1 MSTWHTRWWH
11 SQWWGKA
18 QLAHHCTRAV
28 RRSQSEQ
35 SRLPTRRRQV
45 YVCMHMRVYACICLS
60 VIISWASNKTW
71 VFVKYYHRLY
81 LRWNHV
87 LYMCDIGVESQK
99 CTKKLAL
106 SKTHCMIGNL
116 YIIYIYL
123 WTFDKVIFPYFIQ
136 WNCMSAVA
144 MSLNNKSRDKKKGY
158 FNPKIKIVQ

>member
-35 SRLPTRRRQV
+35 SRLPTRRREV
-45 YVCMHMRVYACICLS
+45 YVCMRMRVYACICLF

-71 VFVKYYHRLY
+71 VFVKYDHRLC

-87 LYMCDIGVESQK
+87 LYMWDIGVESK
-99 CTKKLAL
+99 KYTKELTL
-106 SKTHCMIGNL
+106 SKNHCMIGDL
-116 YIIYIYL
+116 YTTYIYL
-123 WTFDKVIFPYFIQ
+123 RTLDKVIFPYFIQ
-136 WNCMSAVA
+136 WNCMCAFA
-144 MSLNNKSRDKKKGY
+144 KRLNKKTRDKKEGY
-158 FNPKIKIVQ
+158 FTPERKILQ